1 MSATLMLL
9 ADVLVAGLLVACMV
23 TCARLGRRI
32 ARLQAD
38 EASMR
43 RTIGELVSATENAE
57 RAIAG
62 LRNTLGECDRTLGER
77 LRVAER
83 YAADLASQV
92 EAGESVM
99 GRIMQA
105 VDASRRAVAAERE
118 PAPRPAPRPAPVP
131 SAARP
136 EPVAPPPPRREPPP
150 PETPAVSQRISAAA
164 ELIAERAVR
173 RLSTARGG
181 A

>member
-118 PAPRPAPRPAPVP
+118 PVPRPAPRPAPVP
-131 SAARP
+131 RP
-136 EPVAPPPPRREPPP
+136 EPVAAPPPRREPAPP

-173 RLSTARGG
+173 RLSTARSG

>member
-92 EAGESVM
+92 EAGESVI

-118 PAPRPAPRPAPVP
+118 PAPRPAPPAPVA
-131 SAARP
+131 SAPRP
-136 EPVAPPPPRREPPP
+136 EPVAPPPPRREPAPP

>member
-131 SAARP
+131 RP
-136 EPVAPPPPRREPPP
+136 EPV
-150 PETPAVSQRISAAA
+150 
-164 ELIAERAVR
+164 
-173 RLSTARGG
+173 
-181 A
+181 